1 MLASL
6 PTWAKRLTGAF
17 VLVPVVLFGGARHA
31 AAAQALQPTLP
42 GHYPTATVRPNPLFE
57 TSSEGR
63 NAVQALTSS
72 SQVRVAAAVATAMV
86 GYGLVRSMS
95 GSGRG
100 SVAAGAMALAEA
112 PPMPA
117 TSRARSER
125 LDQLYIEIEE
135 LKARNTRIWEL
146 AMQLME
152 EDATL
157 SVEDATFKAASS
169 MDLDNPEEA
178 AAAALAANSRTAER
192 LAVAA
197 VTATNATAAAAVP
210 AEAVMVGAGAP
221 PMRPSGGASRGAPG
235 LADVTAAAAA
245 SVAAAVATAA
255 EAGVPMRPAG
265 GGSRM
270 SMPTAPVS
278 DSRVP
283 PTMPLTDR
291 PGARS
296 RSGPEAPLPPPS
308 NKPPPPPPVQLPPDS
323 SRVSVRE
330 AVKAF
335 EAGTTTTTR
344 APPPSHSASADPG
357 APAPPAAPAAPAQP
371 NLAAWAGDVLQK
383 TAKAEPTVP
392 PPQAVNG
399 EAFTSSFS
407 NPAASAAS
415 APAEPKP
422 AIRPTGRRSAAAP
435 RPQRTFRSAA
445 PPPETMNPSFDVPAD
460 SPRPEDY
467 LKTVDARTSDG
478 RLNPSF
484 ASASTVD
491 SAAAAYT
498 PMAPPAPAAPAA
510 TDEPAWFNPFSWFQQ
525 RGEADERSGT
535 NPSFDA
541 SLATAQPETLASSI
555 LKAAESTEAGPEA
568 GIGAAAA
575 ASASAWSEA
584 LTKGAA
590 PGDFTPVEQ
599 VAELLDVAMKTEEFK
614 YPKYDPLRNA
624 LACASAPSAAHKYDM
639 VRGLLRG
646 SGSSSGSG
654 AAEQSRKYDLIFD
667 LLKSLRTSGE
677 PAAIM
682 ASGDPKYDPVWCLL
696 NMREPARGSLSK
708 YDLVGTL
715 LKAALEASPQPS
727 RYDPLQVILQA
738 RPVPAGTRFKYCIA
752 QVLLR
757 GGWQQPLS
765 AGLAELPSWDPMSGV
780 VGTKGASRAPA
791 ATAASAADGAVARRR
806 SKYDMLG
813 QVVDTVATL
822 PDELASG
829 KWAEQPRDPLLMS
842 AFETL
847 EQQQGAA
854 RSKYD
859 MIGTALDSV
868 AALPDQLS
876 SGAFAEANGREL
888 LVSTL
893 KEAAEE
899 GAWGLARRLRN
910 GAGLAWGAVS
920 RAGNAVAR
928 AAGMP
933 YEMEPGVQVVP
944 EGSGRGWSY
953 AAAPRAA
960 GSSTT
965 FKARSSS
972 GGRLEELPAVLF
984 RFRGGRGEDS
994 ASRTMSPTE
1003 VREAKKRSAVV
1014 ARDALAAEAALA
1026 AAAPAPCPEAVKQV
1040 AKAAAASAPVA
1051 PATPSPAPA
1060 AATPAPEPAPAA
1072 AAAPAAGPAAGP
1084 SQPVPQAQPQAQ
1096 VARSISPTAM
1106 DRANRSAARGARQQQ
1121 PEASTSAHT
1130 SNPPASTSSFAT
1142 SSSNGRMDRAVVPP
1156 LRRKTAAPVQPHKKA
1171 PAAASSAAAAPAVD
1185 SLSVASLPQFMDD
1198 QALSAALSA
1207 AASGAGALGGVGSV
1221 DEVSTSL
1228 QLADVAVDLLV
1239 LSTARG
1245 VPRPTL
1251 MELVDRFGEEFI
1263 DLAAQLRVARRDS
1276 ALLGRHAAVARVTQ
1290 IASAETD
1297 ATVAWSK
1304 LYGQAGAVRAAE
1316 IGMPAFLAE
1325 CRRSYPLLAALLTTG
1340 DVSQAVN
1347 VLAILCNLVRDEP
1360 EAVAPMAV
1368 EAPAMK
1374 AVPAPVKA

>member
-1 MLASL
+1 M
-6 PTWAKRLTGAF
+6 
-17 VLVPVVLFGGARHA
+17 VLFGGARHA
-31 AAAQALQPTLP
+31 AAAQVLQPTLP
-42 GHYPTATVRPNPLFE
+42 DRYPAATVRPNPLFE

-63 NAVQALTSS
+63 NAVQALTASN
-72 SQVRVAAAVATAMV
+72 QVRVAAAVATAMV
-86 GYGLVRSMS
+86 GYGLVRSIS

-100 SVAAGAMALAEA
+100 SVAAGATALAEA
-112 PPMPA
+112 PPMPT
-117 TSRARSER
+117 TSQARSER

-152 EDATL
+152 EDSTL
-157 SVEDATFKAASS
+157 SVEDATLKAASS

-192 LAVAA
+192 L
-197 VTATNATAAAAVP
+197 TAAATTVVAAAP
-210 AEAVMVGAGAP
+210 AEAMLAAVGGAGAP
-221 PMRPSGGASRGAPG
+221 PMRPSGGASRGGPA

-265 GGSRM
+265 GASRM
-270 SMPTAPVS
+270 APPTAPVS

-335 EAGTTTTTR
+335 EAGAAPKAA
-344 APPPSHSASADPG
+344 APPP
-357 APAPPAAPAAPAQP
+357 PPAAAAAPVAQAQA

-383 TAKAEPTVP
+383 TANAEPAVP
-392 PPQAVNG
+392 PPQPVNG
-399 EAFTSSFS
+399 DAFTSSFS
-407 NPAASAAS
+407 NPAAAAPT
-415 APAEPKP
+415 PAEPKP
-422 AIRPTGRRSAAAP
+422 AIRPTGRRSAP
-435 RPQRTFRSAA
+435 PPKPQRTFRSAA
-445 PPPETMNPSFDVPAD
+445 AAPETKNPSFDVPAD

-467 LKTVDARTSDG
+467 LKAVDARTADG

-484 ASASTVD
+484 ASASVVD
-491 SAAAAYT
+491 SAAAEYT
-498 PMAPPAPAAPAA
+498 PAAPVAPAAPAA
-510 TDEPAWFNPFSWFQQ
+510 ADEAAWFNPFSWFKQ
-525 RGEADERSGT
+525 RGEEDERSST

-541 SLATAQPETLASSI
+541 SLAVAQPETLAGSI
-555 LKAAESTEAGPEA
+555 LKAAEVTEAGPEA

-575 ASASAWSEA
+575 ASAAAWSEA

-590 PGDFTPVEQ
+590 PGDFAPVEQ

-614 YPKYDPLRNA
+614 YPKYDPLRNV
-624 LACASAPSAAHKYDM
+624 LASASAPSAAHKYDM
-639 VRGLLRG
+639 LRGLLRA
-646 SGSSSGSG
+646 SGSRSGG
-654 AAEQSRKYDLIFD
+654 AAAEVAAAQSRKYDLIFD
-667 LLKSLRTSGE
+667 LLQSLRTSGE
-677 PAAIM
+677 PGAIM

-715 LKAALEASPQPS
+715 LKVALEASPQPS

-738 RPVPAGTRFKYCIA
+738 RPVPPGTRFKYCIA

-757 GGWQQPLS
+757 GGWQQPLES
-765 AGLAELPSWDPMSGV
+765 GLAQLPSWDPMSGV
-780 VGTKGASRAPA
+780 VGATGASRAPA
-791 ATAASAADGAVARRR
+791 TAAAVSKVARLR

-813 QVVDTVATL
+813 QVVDTVAAL
-822 PDELASG
+822 PEELASG
-829 KWAEQPRDPLLMS
+829 KWAEQPRDLLLTS

-859 MIGTALDSV
+859 MIGTALDTV
-868 AALPDQLS
+868 AALPEQLS

-893 KEAAEE
+893 KETVEE
-899 GAWGLARRLRN
+899 GPWGLARRMRN
-910 GAGLAWGAVS
+910 GAGLAWGAVA
-920 RAGNAVAR
+920 RVGNAVAR
-928 AAGMP
+928 TAGLP
-933 YEMEPGVQVVP
+933 YEVEPGVQVVP

-960 GSSTT
+960 ASSSATT
-965 FKARSSS
+965 IKARSSS
-972 GGRLEELPAVLF
+972 GSRLEELPAVLF
-984 RFRGGRGEDS
+984 RFRGGRGEDTT
-994 ASRTMSPTE
+994 SRTMSPTE
-1003 VREAKKRSAVV
+1003 IREAKKRSAVV

-1026 AAAPAPCPEAVKQV
+1026 AAAPAPSPEAVRQV
-1040 AKAAAASAPVA
+1040 AKAAAASAPTA
-1051 PATPSPAPA
+1051 PAAPAPAPA
-1060 AATPAPEPAPAA
+1060 AATPAPSPAPAA
-1072 AAAPAAGPAAGP
+1072 ASVP
-1084 SQPVPQAQPQAQ
+1084 SQPQPQAPI
-1096 VARSISPTAM
+1096 ARSISPTAM
-1106 DRANRSAARGARQQQ
+1106 DRANRPAARGGRHQQ
-1121 PEASTSAHT
+1121 PEASNAAQA
-1130 SNPPASTSSFAT
+1130 PAPASSST
-1142 SSSNGRMDRAVVPP
+1142 PTNGRLDRAVVPP

-1171 PAAASSAAAAPAVD
+1171 SAPAAAAPAPSVD

-1221 DEVSTSL
+1221 DEVTTSL
-1228 QLADVAVDLLV
+1228 KLGDVAVDLLV

-1251 MELVDRFGEEFI
+1251 VELVDRFGEEFI

-1276 ALLGRHAAVARVTQ
+1276 ALLSRHAAIARVTN
-1290 IASAETD
+1290 IASEESD

-1325 CRRSYPLLAALLTTG
+1325 CRRSYPLVAALLTTG

-1347 VLAILCNLVRDEP
+1347 VLAILCNLVRDEA
-1360 EAVAPMAV
+1360 EVAAPMAV
-1368 EAPAMK
+1368 ETPAVK
-1374 AVPAPVKA
+1374 AVPASVKA